1 MAVEITIALISTV
14 CPYCTQQLERFLKL
28 DLQNTEL
35 QCVRERE
42 TRKLLFNV
50 CSVATFSINKSGGN
64 T

>member
-1 MAVEITIALISTV
+1 MSHLYYVPTALKI
-14 CPYCTQQLERFLKL
+14 LERFLKL

-35 QCVRERE
+35 QYVRERK

-50 CSVATFSINKSGGN
+50 CSVAPFCINKSGGN

>member
-1 MAVEITIALISTV
+1 MSYPYYVPIALKK
-14 CPYCTQQLERFLKL
+14 LERFLKL

-35 QCVRERE
+35 QCVRERK

-50 CSVATFSINKSGGN
+50 CSVATFCINKSGGN